1 MNNLLILGPCFDIP
15 ENGDDVIPEEINL
28 CHNALLKW
36 LVQVSLQC
44 CDKSAL
50 IFYEHSAKKSFSF
63 HPLVQEFNTC

>member
-44 CDKSAL
+44 CHKSAL
-50 IFYEHSAKKSFSF
+50 VFYKHSGKSLSRFI
-63 HPLVQEFNTC
+63 LW